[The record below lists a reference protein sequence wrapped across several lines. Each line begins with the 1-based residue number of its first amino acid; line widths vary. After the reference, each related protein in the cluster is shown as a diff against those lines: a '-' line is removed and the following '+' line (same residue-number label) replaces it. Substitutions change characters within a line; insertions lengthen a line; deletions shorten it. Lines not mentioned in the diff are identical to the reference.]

1 MAEVRLLEGPDGP
14 ALENKRVRLTARLA
28 AGTFSLGEKDG
39 EAVIPSAW
47 TEAVPRDGTAIASR
61 GAGFEVAGERAIE
74 DAHGRGRTLTL
85 RRRAAPG
92 KPVLALDVTLYEE
105 QPFVALQSH
114 LTNTAETPVAVQA
127 F

>member
-1 MAEVRLLEGPDGP
+1 MAEVRLLEGADGP
-14 ALENKRVRLTARLA
+14 VLENERVRLTARLA
-28 AGTFSLGEKDG
+28 EGTFSLGPAHG
-39 EAVIPSAW
+39 NAVIPSAW

-92 KPVLALDVTLYEE
+92 EPLLPLDVTLYEE
-105 QPFVALQSH
+105 QPF
-114 LTNTAETPVAVQA
+114 
-127 F
+127 